1 MDSAKQ
7 AQTPEE
13 ILAAYASGQR
23 YGVNG
28 QRLPVDTDESI
39 AAHHRALEAAK
50 ASQATSLVAHLTYLI
65 GLIHLERFDLH
76 EAQELTKE
84 AANLA
89 RELSDTELLAKILGN
104 LSVVEHYLG
113 NGEAAVTQANEAV
126 QVACSLGPTP
136 LSGYLLCSCAAIQCY
151 IGHYPAARD
160 TFAQARATFE
170 RAEDELGI
178 AWIQYVFAREYARDQ
193 GQFSRA
199 IEQLESAM
207 PTLRENVSSPHLV
220 SALLALADNY
230 IRQGNLKIGSDLIQ
244 QADGLITTSKLHWH
258 RPESLLL
265 KAQLATAEK
274 NFKLAARHAY
284 AGLGA
289 AGAFGDLRVLT
300 ALYRNLASTLEQES
314 DKPER
319 LDDAYNAL
327 ERGMSMG
334 RVRARRLD
342 LALTLH
348 CAGQHLKSFATRPTL
363 RARGSG
369 FLFEADGLF
378 KEMGIALPE
387 PVAAKAVGSTVL
399 QTTTGK

>member
-1 MDSAKQ
+1 MDSVKQ

-39 AAHHRALEAAK
+39 EAHHRALEVAR

-76 EAQELTKE
+76 EAQELTTE

-89 RELSDTELLAKILGN
+89 RELSDSELLAKILGN

-113 NGEAAVTQANEAV
+113 NGESAITQANEAV
-126 QVACSLGPTP
+126 QVACSLGSTP

-151 IGHYPAARD
+151 IGQYPVARD
-160 TFAQARATFE
+160 TFAQARAVFE
-170 RAEDELGI
+170 RAEDDLGI
-178 AWIQYVFAREYARDQ
+178 AWCQYVFAREYARDQ
-193 GQFSRA
+193 GQFARA

-207 PTLRENVSSPHLV
+207 PTLRENISCPHLV
-220 SALLALADNY
+220 SAQLALADNY
-230 IRQGNLKIGSDLIQ
+230 IRQGNLHIGSDLIQ
-244 QADGLITTSKLHWH
+244 QADGLINTSKLHWH

-265 KAQLATAEK
+265 KAQLAIAEK

-300 ALYRNLASTLEQES
+300 ALYRVLSSILEQES

-327 ERGMSMG
+327 ERGMSIG

-387 PVAAKAVGSTVL
+387 PV
-399 QTTTGK
+399 TGKAIG